1 MRGILF
7 ELLNSYPEP
16 LVIILKDELD
26 DIGAP
31 LPSIIPVTLTSS
43 ASPAAPV
50 LTFLPIGRT
59 DWLAPALVSF
69 TICFLGNVCIGF

>member
-50 LTFLPIGRT
+50 LTFLPIGRFA
-59 DWLAPALVSF
+59 WLAPALVSF